1 MAKLER
7 IYTIP
12 LRREFNKVPG
22 YRRTR
27 KSVIAVREFLQKH
40 MKCDDVRIGKHL
52 NLELWKHG
60 RKNPPP
66 RIKIKAIKDT
76 EKIKEKEF
84 EIVRAEL
91 LNIPIEKPSKKQEQK
106 KKLEQKIEAIS
117 EGEQKQELEKERREV
132 LEQGIK
138 KEERKT
144 LQESQAKPE
153 DVMKHRKV
161 STKQIQKKLREQHMV
176 TEPQKPSHETHERG

>member
-1 MAKLER
+1 MEWSSDPE
-7 IYTIP
+7 TI
-12 LRREFNKVPG
+12 FVPFD
-22 YRRTR
+22 
-27 KSVIAVREFLQKH
+27 E
-40 MKCDDVRIGKHL
+40 
-52 NLELWKHG
+52 
-60 RKNPPP
+60 
-66 RIKIKAIKDT
+66 
-76 EKIKEKEF
+76 
-84 EIVRAEL
+84 
-91 LNIPIEKPSKKQEQK
+91 
-106 KKLEQKIEAIS
+106 KLEQKIEAVS